1 MIEQPTT
8 PDAPAPAPAPTAQ
21 DTPRGGVAEGIFAEV
36 ERMTAGGA
44 MSKSDAF
51 EDISRRRDRRRQL
64 LPHRPQAR
72 RCPGAPRA
80 PRGRAAEAPGVE
92 GGR

>member
-51 EDISRRRDRRRQL
+51 EDIS
-64 LPHRPQAR
+64 HRPQAG